1 MSAPAPW
8 QIRGLQIDSPVI
20 LAPMA
25 AYTDLPFR
33 RLCRQM
39 GAGLV
44 YTELTSVDGLVR
56 DSAATWHLLATDSAE
71 RPVAA
76 HLYGHDPET
85 FARAAAMVEARGGFD
100 LIDINAGCPVPKVV
114 RRGAGAGLLKE
125 PERLYAVVRAVR
137 AAVALPVTVK
147 TRIGMSEHGAPI
159 LEIARAIEEAGADAL
174 ALHAR
179 FTSARHAGPADWDR
193 IAEVKRA
200 LHIPVIGNGGIRT
213 PEEAV
218 ARLRESGADAV
229 MIGRGALGNPWLFD
243 GCAAALRGDSWTPP
257 TFEDRRAVALEHLH
271 GLVRLA
277 RDEVAFRK
285 RSRAR
290 FDPETAAARRFRG
303 HLIHYFL
310 GFRGVKEMKRRL
322 NDVRSPA
329 DIAELIAA
337 LGAALISECDAANP
351 GPDLPMPAS

>member
-1 MSAPAPW
+1 MSAAANWRIRDLEIPAPF
-8 QIRGLQIDSPVI
+8 V

-33 RLCRQM
+33 RLCRRF

-56 DSAATWHLLATDSAE
+56 NSAATWHLLATNPSE

-114 RRGAGAGLLKE
+114 RRGAGAGLLRE

-137 AAVALPVTVK
+137 AAVRLPVTVK
-147 TRIGMSEHGAPI
+147 TRIGMTERGPSI

-200 LHIPVIGNGGIRT
+200 LRIPVIGNGGIRS
-213 PEEAV
+213 PEEAL
-218 ARLRESGADAV
+218 ARWRESGADAV
-229 MIGRGALGNPWLFD
+229 MIGRGALGNPWLFA
-243 GCAAALRGDSWTPP
+243 GCLAALRGEPWQPP
-257 TFEDRRAVALEHLH
+257 TFEERRAAALEHLQ
-271 GLVRLA
+271 GLVELA
-277 RDEVAFRK
+277 RAEVAFRK

-290 FDPETAAARRFRG
+290 FEPETAAARRFRG

-310 GFRGVKEMKRRL
+310 GFRGAKEMKRRL
-322 NDVRSPA
+322 NDVRSPE
-329 DIAELIAA
+329 DIAA
-337 LGAALISECDAANP
+337 LIEGLRT
-351 GPDLPMPAS
+351 AS

>member
-1 MSAPAPW
+1 M
-8 QIRGLQIDSPVI
+8 PVV

-33 RLCRQM
+33 RMCRRL

-44 YTELTSVDGLVR
+44 YTELTSVDGLAR
-56 DSAATWHLLATDSAE
+56 DSAATWCLLATDPAE

-76 HLYGHDPET
+76 HLYGHDPAT
-85 FARAAAMVEARGGFD
+85 FAQAAAMIEARGGFD

-114 RRGAGAGLLKE
+114 RRGAGAGLLKD

-137 AAVALPVTVK
+137 AAVSLPVTVK
-147 TRIGMSEHGAPI
+147 TRIGLTERGAPI
-159 LEIARAIEEAGADAL
+159 VEIARAVEEAGADAL

-179 FTSARHAGPADWDR
+179 FAAARHSGAADWDR

-200 LHIPVIGNGGIRT
+200 LRIPVIGNGGIRA
-213 PEEAV
+213 PEEAA

-229 MIGRGALGNPWLFD
+229 MIGRGALGNPWLFA
-243 GCAAALRGDSWTPP
+243 GCAAALRGAAWTPP
-257 TFEDRRAVALEHLH
+257 TFEDRRAAALEHLE

-277 RDEVAFRK
+277 REEVAFRK

-310 GFRGVKEMKRRL
+310 GFRGAKEMKRRL

-337 LGAALISECDAANP
+337 LGAAQSAER
-351 GPDLPMPAS
+351 